1 MRNLSNIL
9 GNYLELRLKVDEL
22 CRFVDSNFGE
32 AIRCRK
38 GCDSCCRH
46 ISIFPV
52 EAYAIRTAL
61 KDSHLKRSEQIKR
74 LAQDANEER
83 CPLLHQG
90 VCLLYEARPI
100 ICRTHGYPL
109 LTELDGKKTLDHCPF
124 NFDGITNFPA
134 KTIINMD
141 LVNITLATINSVF
154 CTSDSISLS
163 IGKERLTIARALLL
177 EL

>member
-1 MRNLSNIL
+1 
-9 GNYLELRLKVDEL
+9 
-22 CRFVDSNFGE
+22 
-32 AIRCRK
+32 
-38 GCDSCCRH
+38 
-46 ISIFPV
+46 
-52 EAYAIRTAL
+52 
-61 KDSHLKRSEQIKR
+61 

-109 LTELDGKKTLDHCPF
+109 LTELDGKGTLDHCPL
-124 NFDGITNFPA
+124 NFKEITNFPA

-141 LVNITLATINSVF
+141 IVNITLAAINSVF

-163 IGKERLTIARALLL
+163 IGRERLTIAQALLL
-177 EL
+177 DL

>member
-1 MRNLSNIL
+1 MRDLSNIL

-22 CRFVDSNFGE
+22 CSFVDSNFGDS
-32 AIRCRK
+32 ICCRK
-38 GCDSCCRH
+38 GCYSCCRH

-61 KDSHLKRSEQIKR
+61 NDSHMKRSEQIKR
-74 LAQDANEER
+74 LAQDASEER

-109 LTELDGKKTLDHCPF
+109 LTELDVEKTLDHCPLNF
-124 NFDGITNFPA
+124 NGITNFPA

-141 LVNITLATINSVF
+141 LVNITLAAINSVF
-154 CTSDSISLS
+154 CTSDSITLS
-163 IGKERLTIARALLL
+163 IRKERLTIAQALLL
-177 EL
+177 DL